1 MATIRKRGKT
11 YQIRVSTGYDAL
23 YRQVVRTKTWK
34 PKPGMSDKQIEA
46 ELNKQAVM
54 FEELCTRG
62 IVPSNMKFQELAEK
76 WFDEYAV
83 VNLKK
88 SSVQR
93 LRGVTKRI
101 YSAFGHIRVDKIT
114 RGQIQAFID
123 DLARN
128 GKNFLNGQPLY
139 RKTIIHHLNLLSD
152 VFNYA
157 IRLEMI
163 EDNPCKNIFV
173 PKGRK
178 KEKEIYTVEEMK
190 QLFALA
196 EEYGTL
202 DYRAFLTLAVYS
214 GFRSGE
220 LMGLE
225 WKDIDWDNNVISVRR
240 TANYTATDGTYTDTP
255 KTKKSVR
262 SLKLPDVV
270 FDRLRELRTQQLE
283 NKEIFGTKW
292 VDSDRIFVN
301 KLGKPL
307 YKGEPYKWQKKLT
320 EEHGMKFC
328 DIHSLRHFNATVLIQ
343 SRIDAAAVSSAL
355 GHSSIS
361 TTTNIYCHAF
371 NEAQA
376 RTGNAIAAAL
386 DFTSFPKGEVSENKR
401 TEMPLSE
408 RIIAHNSDSA
418 NDT

>member
-101 YSAFGHIRVDKIT
+101 YSTFGHIRVDKIT

-328 DIHSLRHFNATVLIQ
+328 DIHSLRHQYVKYTTKKFSDFFEKIAEFLFPIHKIIFFRFRDGWEAFSKRKVRTSRTFSLNVVIATKIFSV
-343 SRIDAAAVSSAL
+343 
-355 GHSSIS
+355 
-361 TTTNIYCHAF
+361 
-371 NEAQA
+371 
-376 RTGNAIAAAL
+376 
-386 DFTSFPKGEVSENKR
+386 
-401 TEMPLSE
+401 
-408 RIIAHNSDSA
+408 
-418 NDT
+418 

>member
-1 MATIRKRGKT
+1 
-11 YQIRVSTGYDAL
+11 
-23 YRQVVRTKTWK
+23 
-34 PKPGMSDKQIEA
+34 
-46 ELNKQAVM
+46 
-54 FEELCTRG
+54 
-62 IVPSNMKFQELAEK
+62 
-76 WFDEYAV
+76 
-83 VNLKK
+83 
-88 SSVQR
+88 
-93 LRGVTKRI
+93 
-101 YSAFGHIRVDKIT
+101 
-114 RGQIQAFID
+114 
-123 DLARN
+123 
-128 GKNFLNGQPLY
+128 
-139 RKTIIHHLNLLSD
+139 
-152 VFNYA
+152 
-157 IRLEMI
+157 MI

-328 DIHSLRHFNATVLIQ
+328 DIHSLRHFNATVLIH
-343 SRIDAAAVSSAL
+343 SGIDAAAVSSAL

-408 RIIAHNSDSA
+408 RIIAHNSDA
-418 NDT
+418 AKDI